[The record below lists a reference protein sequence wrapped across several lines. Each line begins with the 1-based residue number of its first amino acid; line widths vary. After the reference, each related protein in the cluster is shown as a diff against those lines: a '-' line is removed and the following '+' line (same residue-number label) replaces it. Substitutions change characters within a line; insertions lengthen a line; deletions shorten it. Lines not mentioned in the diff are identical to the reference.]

1 MKEAII
7 TTQTVAMSSDGK
19 SVEFVAT
26 LDAGELAPG
35 MFLHIPMSFIL
46 DFTVAIKKVAPLSPP
61 NFHVALDCDDDEDGA
76 AFVVAFNFDNE
87 TLWVDEVGER

>member
-1 MKEAII
+1 MRELII
-7 TTQTVAMSSDGK
+7 TTQTVAMSPDRK

-35 MFLHIPMSFIL
+35 MFVHIPMNPML
-46 DFTVAIKKVAPLSPP
+46 DITVAIKKVVPLSPP
-61 NFHVALDCDDDEDGA
+61 NFHVVLDCDDDEDGA
-76 AFVVAFNFDNE
+76 ALVMAFNFDNE